1 MGSEIGIL
9 GLYGLVVIITIM
21 VQAGAAQGQVGQLAL
36 LKPRDDMP
44 RLTGVAGR
52 LDRAQINSVT
62 AMALFAP
69 AVLMLAQN
77 GLATTSTLHAAQA
90 FLIARILY
98 VPLYAFGVVGLRTL
112 VWVIGIVATIWIYV
126 VALGWV

>member
-9 GLYGLVVIITIM
+9 GLYGLFVILTIVVQGS
-21 VQAGAAQGQVGQLAL
+21 VAQAQVGQLAL

-52 LDRAQINSVT
+52 MDRAQMNSVV
-62 AMALFAP
+62 ALALFAP

-77 GLATTSTLHAAQA
+77 GLATTSTLRAAQA
-90 FLIARILY
+90 FLIARVLY
-98 VPLYAFGVVGLRTL
+98 VPLYAWGVIGVRTL
-112 VWVIGIVATIWIYV
+112 VWIVALLATIWIYI

>member
-9 GLYGLVVIITIM
+9 GLYGLVVIITIL
-21 VQAGAAQGQVGQLAL
+21 VQASVAQGQVGQLAL

-52 LDRAQINSVT
+52 MDRAQMNSVV
-62 AMALFAP
+62 ALALFAP

-77 GLATTSTLHAAQA
+77 GLATTSTLRAAQA
-90 FLIARILY
+90 FLIARVLY
-98 VPLYAFGVVGLRTL
+98 VPLYAFGVIGVRSLAWAVGML
-112 VWVIGIVATIWIYV
+112 ATIWIYI

>member
-9 GLYGLVVIITIM
+9 GLYGIVVIITIL
-21 VQAGAAQGQVGQLAL
+21 VQASVAQGQVGQLAL

-52 LDRAQINSVT
+52 MDRAQMNSVVAT
-62 AMALFAP
+62 ALFAP
-69 AVLMLAQN
+69 AVLMLTQN
-77 GLATTSTLHAAQA
+77 GLATTSTLRAAQA
-90 FLIARILY
+90 FLIARVLY
-98 VPLYAFGVVGLRTL
+98 VPLYAFGVIGVRSLAWAVGML
-112 VWVIGIVATIWIYV
+112 ATIWIYI

>member
-9 GLYGLVVIITIM
+9 GLYGLVVIITIL
-21 VQAGAAQGQVGQLAL
+21 VQASVAQGQVGQLAL

-52 LDRAQINSVT
+52 MDRAQMNSVV
-62 AMALFAP
+62 ALALFAP

-77 GLATTSTLHAAQA
+77 GLATTSTLRAAQA
-90 FLIARILY
+90 FLIARVLY
-98 VPLYAFGVVGLRTL
+98 VPFYAFGVIGVRSLAWAVGML
-112 VWVIGIVATIWIYV
+112 ATIWIYI

>member
-9 GLYGLVVIITIM
+9 GLYGLVVIITIL
-21 VQAGAAQGQVGQLAL
+21 VQASVAQAQVGQLAL

-52 LDRAQINSVT
+52 MDRAQMNAVV

-77 GLATTSTLHAAQA
+77 GLATTSTLRAAQA
-90 FLIARILY
+90 FLIARVLY
-98 VPLYAFGVVGLRTL
+98 VPFYAFGVIGLRSL
-112 VWVIGIVATIWIYV
+112 VWAVGMLATLWIYI